1 MPLFFFHVQAGC
13 ETFVDDEGSEIDSLD
28 EAREVAIKV
37 AREILAEAA
46 DVGVEVKHYIFSV
59 TNEEPSATASVVLP
73 ICMGGVMSDA
83 SPSLVPSFDM
93 TVYLVLD
100 DFGKLGRSYLE
111 TDEDKADL
119 ETVIRNM
126 LAGEYRKPVRVVAF
140 NTGEFWSR
148 DVSEDVSWEV
158 IKRAV
163 DTGTRLPDATHNF
176 VASYL
181 GEQVALQAESA
192 LI

>member
-1 MPLFFFHVQAGC
+1 
-13 ETFVDDEGSEIDSLD
+13 
-28 EAREVAIKV
+28 
-37 AREILAEAA
+37 
-46 DVGVEVKHYIFSV
+46 
-59 TNEEPSATASVVLP
+59 
-73 ICMGGVMSDA
+73 MSDA
-83 SPSLVPSFDM
+83 SPSLVPSFDV

-119 ETVIRNM
+119 DTVIRNM

-148 DVSEDVSWEV
+148 DVSEDVAWEV

-163 DTGTRLPDATHNF
+163 DTGNVLPDATHNF